1 MCFNIITIIKYILIK
16 IGSLGKD
23 LIKIRARIIGLAG
36 RRYSIGEKRMKFK

>member
-23 LIKIRARIIGLAG
+23 LTKIGARIIGLAG
-36 RRYSIGEKRMKFK
+36 RRYFIGKKRMKFE